1 MESEQL
7 LRLADLYQK
16 TLDLFEGDAVAART
30 WLGSPNGA
38 LGYRVP
44 LSLAETE
51 DGGRAVEELIG
62 RLENGVYS

>member
-1 MESEQL
+1 V
-7 LRLADLYQK
+7 RLARLYQK
-16 TLDLFEGDAVAART
+16 AVDLFEGDAVAART